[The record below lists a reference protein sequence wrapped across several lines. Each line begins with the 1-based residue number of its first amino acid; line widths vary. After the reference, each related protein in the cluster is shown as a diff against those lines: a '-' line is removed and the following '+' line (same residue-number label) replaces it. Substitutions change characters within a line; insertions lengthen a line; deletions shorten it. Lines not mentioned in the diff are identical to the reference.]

1 MAMPGYEKAQIARW
15 GSAVTSV
22 LTGVAVFVAP
32 ASTAGHII
40 ALAILVAGSAATA
53 LGVELTTNSGIV
65 KVTEQVISQGLAV
78 AATLLPSVPD
88 WVDVNPFTATDPTA
102 VDAGR
107 HAA

>member
-53 LGVELTTNSGIV
+53 LGVELTTNSAV
-65 KVTEQVISQGLAV
+65 VATTEQVVQQGLTV
-78 AATLLPSVPD
+78 AATLLPTLPD
-88 WVDVNPFTATDPTA
+88 WVDINPLADPT